1 MPTFLRLGFFLSCCA
16 LLAGQPAAAQT
27 TELPSAGAP
36 PPPHLAVVDGQV
48 FIDREDRSE
57 EAVAN
62 VPLLEGDRLRTES
75 GRLEAVFPDGSL
87 LHLDRASAMDV
98 LAGDLVRLLRGRV
111 AMTVRGTRS
120 PERSLSYQIDTAVA
134 SVQTRGPGEF
144 RVSST
149 VGVQGTEVELAVFRG
164 EAVLANDA
172 GAEVVRAGEMALVR
186 EGLAPSRAEY
196 FNSAR
201 WDDFDQWSAQRRDA
215 GYGTVSADYLP
226 QELGAYAS
234 TFDWYGIRREDPV
247 EGRVWYPRVAE
258 DWRPY
263 AVGYWREYP
272 AWDAFWVSAD
282 PWGWPTHHYG
292 RWGYSNPNGWYWLP
306 ARRWAPSW
314 VYWAHSPGYVSWCA
328 LGRWDNPVFGLFGL
342 MGSIIGDWIDP
353 WRGWTVVE
361 RRHFGSYRSMHH
373 LAYDGRRL
381 GRDERGR
388 FAVQRHGPG
397 LGQARP
403 RGPGAG
409 QPGGIRD
416 VRGPD
421 RLASPGGDRG
431 GGADARPGA
440 FAASRRA
447 APSAG
452 LRTGAASRTE
462 TARRTPDVT
471 AFSNRRSGAIERVA
485 PGGQA
490 RPGTMSGG
498 DRLGSAPRAT
508 SPRSSGSTFGSAPR
522 ATSPRNSG
530 AVSSGSTYPR
540 SAPSPSP
547 GSRYSTPRTSGSSYG
562 SAPRATSPRSS
573 GSTFGSAPRAT
584 SPRNSGAVGS
594 GSTYP
599 RSAPSPSPGSRYST
613 PRTSGSS
620 YGSAPRATSPRS
632 SGSTFGGAARSASP
646 RSGVGLSSSRPSA
659 PRYNSGS
666 GGSRQSGGGRSSAG
680 SRGGRGRTP

>member
-1 MPTFLRLGFFLSCCA
+1 MPTLLRLGFLLSCCA
-16 LLAGQPAAAQT
+16 LLAGRPAAAQT
-27 TELPSAGAP
+27 AADPSSGAP
-36 PPPHLAVVDGQV
+36 PPPHLAVVDGHA

-62 VPLLEGDRLRTES
+62 VPVLEGDRLRTES

-111 AMTVRGTRS
+111 AMIVRGTRS
-120 PERSLSYQIDTAVA
+120 PEQSLTYQIDTAVA

-144 RVSST
+144 RVSS
-149 VGVQGTEVELAVFRG
+149 VRGGQGTEVELAVFRG

-201 WDDFDQWSAQRRDA
+201 WDDFDRWSAQRRDA

-226 QELGAYAS
+226 QELDAYAS
-234 TFDWYGIRREDPV
+234 TFDRYGVWREDAV
-247 EGRVWYPRVAE
+247 DGRVWYPTVAQ

-292 RWGYSNPNGWYWLP
+292 RWGYSRAYGWYWLP
-306 ARRWAPSW
+306 ARAWAPSW

-342 MGSIIGDWIDP
+342 MGAIVGDWIDP
-353 WRGWTVVE
+353 WRGWTVIE
-361 RRHFGSYRSMHH
+361 RRHFGSYRSMHD

-409 QPGGIRD
+409 QPGGSRD
-416 VRGPD
+416 VRGPE
-421 RLASPGGDRG
+421 RPAAPGGDRAW
-431 GGADARPGA
+431 GAGARPGA
-440 FAASRRA
+440 SAASRRA
-447 APSAG
+447 FPAAG

-471 AFSNRRSGAIERVA
+471 AFSNRRTGAIERVA
-485 PGGQA
+485 PGGSW
-490 RPGTMSGG
+490 PGTASG
-498 DRLGSAPRAT
+498 DTRLGSAPRAT
-508 SPRSSGSTFGSAPR
+508 YPRSSGGTLGAGSAYPRSAPSQTPGSRFGTPRASGSTFGSAFGSAPRATYPRSSDSTFGTGSAYPRSAPSQAPGSRYGTPRASGSTFGSAPR
-522 ATSPRNSG
+522 ATAPR
-530 AVSSGSTYPR
+530 SSGGTTFS
-540 SAPSPSP
+540 
-547 GSRYSTPRTSGSSYG
+547 
-562 SAPRATSPRSS
+562 SAPRAT
-573 GSTFGSAPRAT
+573 A
-584 SPRNSGAVGS
+584 
-594 GSTYP
+594 
-599 RSAPSPSPGSRYST
+599 
-613 PRTSGSS
+613 
-620 YGSAPRATSPRS
+620 PRS
-632 SGSTFGGAARSASP
+632 SGSTFGGTSRSASP
-646 RSGVGLSSSRPSA
+646 RSGAGSSSSPPSA

-666 GGSRQSGGGRSSAG
+666 GGSRQPGGGRSSAG